1 MMNLK
6 IPNINEDINS
16 IKGLTS
22 IIRRAISSGG
32 FCLDFRYCTW
42 IQAVGVATLGA
53 LIKWSQENGFSA
65 DIKKPT
71 AQYANDFLKNI
82 DFYKLIHPEENRWR
96 EDENKI
102 PLEQFRPQSDK
113 KQVMRNAEKFRA
125 KIESNI
131 NIAGDLLEKMEEQI
145 LEIYGNSREH
155 SDSAIGLFTCGQ
167 VYQDKKVVELSFV
180 DMGVGIAQKICDT
193 FHGDFRDDSEAL
205 EKAFERGFS
214 TKRRATPS
222 IPRGLGLY
230 LLQEFIKINGGKMIV
245 IANKGLYMINEG
257 REVSEQLGGEY
268 EFPGTLIDIQ
278 INIDDTFYYLT
289 PEKDRMF

>member
-1 MMNLK
+1 L
-6 IPNINEDINS
+6 IDPAED
-16 IKGLTS
+16 K
-22 IIRRAISSGG
+22 
-32 FCLDFRYCTW
+32 
-42 IQAVGVATLGA
+42 
-53 LIKWSQENGFSA
+53 
-65 DIKKPT
+65 
-71 AQYANDFLKNI
+71 
-82 DFYKLIHPEENRWR
+82 WR

-102 PLEQFRPQSDK
+102 PLEQFSPQSDK
-113 KQVMRNAEKFRA
+113 KQVVHNAERFRD

-131 NIAGDLLEKMEEQI
+131 SIAGDLLEKMEDQI

-167 VYQDKKVVELSFV
+167 VHPTKKLVELSFV
-180 DMGVGIAQKICDT
+180 DMGIGIAKKIGDI
-193 FHGDFRDDSEAL
+193 FHGDFRNDSEAL
-205 EKAFERGFS
+205 EKAFEKGFS
-214 TKRRATPS
+214 TKRRDSPS

-278 INIDDTFYYLT
+278 MNIDDKFYSLIT
-289 PEKDRMF
+289 KKDRMF